1 MSMAC
6 CEQSS
11 SIFRARGAGS
21 AGGLQPVFFSGMYR
35 NTVFMSFASTLFR
48 TAVVAAALGTLALA
62 SQPVTVTMQDGSQI
76 KGTFA
81 GGSVDEIK
89 VVVAGQ
95 MLTLKTA
102 NIDAV
107 TFDSDS
113 APGPA
118 QPSKPINPGPAAPV
132 TSQGGTTIPANT
144 PVIVRLI
151 DSADS
156 SHDSLGKEYR
166 ASLDEPLVNQT
177 GEVLAPRG
185 SDALIVLTN
194 RQESGHFAGK
204 AELRLALRSLT
215 IQGKRYET
223 SSTDVVEASSSRAAR
238 SDKTIGGLAAAGAV
252 IGAIAGGGKG
262 AAIGAGSGA
271 TLGTLGQVFTSGQR
285 VRVPSETRL
294 TFRLQQPL
302 LVN

>member
-1 MSMAC
+1 M
-6 CEQSS
+6 
-11 SIFRARGAGS
+11 
-21 AGGLQPVFFSGMYR
+21 GGLQPVSFSGIYR
-35 NTVFMSFASTLFR
+35 NTLFMSFTTALFR
-48 TAVVAAALGTLALA
+48 TAVLAALGTLALA
-62 SQPVTVTMQDGSQI
+62 SQPVTVTMQDGSEV
-76 KGTFA
+76 KGSFA
-81 GGSVDEIK
+81 GGSSDEIE
-89 VVVAGQ
+89 VIVAGQ
-95 MLTLKTA
+95 TLTLKTA
-102 NIDAV
+102 NIEV
-107 TFDSDS
+107 VKFDS
-113 APGPA
+113 GPA
-118 QPSKPINPGPAAPV
+118 ASPTQAFTPINPVPATPQA
-132 TSQGGTTIPANT
+132 GRIIAFNT
-144 PVIVRLI
+144 PVVVRLI

-166 ASLDEPLVNQT
+166 ASLDEPLVTQS
-177 GEVLAPRG
+177 GEVVAPRG
-185 SDALIVLTN
+185 SDVLIVLTN

-204 AELRLALRSLT
+204 TELRLALRSST

-238 SDKTIGGLAAAGAV
+238 SGKTIGGLAAAGAV

>member
-1 MSMAC
+1 
-6 CEQSS
+6 
-11 SIFRARGAGS
+11 
-21 AGGLQPVFFSGMYR
+21 
-35 NTVFMSFASTLFR
+35 MSFTNTLFR
-48 TAVVAAALGTLALA
+48 TAILAALGTLALA
-62 SQPVTVTMQDGSQI
+62 SQPVIVTMRDGNQI

-81 GGSVDEIK
+81 GGSAEAIK

-95 MLTLKTA
+95 TLTLKTA

-107 TFDSDS
+107 KFDS
-113 APGPA
+113 GPTA
-118 QPSKPINPGPAAPV
+118 NPTQAFTPMDPVPAIPQA
-132 TSQGGTTIPANT
+132 GTTIPANT
-144 PVIVRLI
+144 PVVVRLI

-166 ASLDEPLVNQT
+166 ASLDEPLINQN
-177 GEVLAPRG
+177 GEVVAPRG
-185 SDALIVLTN
+185 SDVLIVLTN

-204 AELRLALRSLT
+204 TELRLALRSLT
-215 IQGKRYET
+215 IQGKRYDA
-223 SSTDVVEASSSRAAR
+223 SSTDVVEASSSRTAR
-238 SDKTIGGLAAAGAV
+238 SGKTIGGLAAAGAV

-271 TLGTLGQVFTSGQR
+271 TLGTLGEVFTSGQK

-302 LVN
+302 LLN